1 MGAMPADESAL
12 EALFPPTG
20 VAALATIKRD
30 GRPQLSNITYRY
42 EPATRTFSVSITD
55 DRAKTRNMRRDP
67 RVSLFVDSD
76 DKWSYAV
83 AEGEADL
90 TPVAT
95 DPHDDTVEQLVELYR
110 AVQGEHPDWDVFRAA
125 MVADRRL
132 LLRVRVSRFYGAAC

>member
-1 MGAMPADESAL
+1 MPADESSL

-20 VAALATIKRD
+20 VVALATIKRD

-42 EPATRTFSVSITD
+42 ESATRTFSVSITD

-83 AEGEADL
+83 AEGEAEL
-90 TPVAT
+90 SPVAA

-110 AVQGEHPDWDVFRAA
+110 AVQGEHPDWNDFRAA

-132 LLRVRVSRFYGAAC
+132 LLRVRVSRFYGFAR